1 MSRLSTLAM
10 GALLTAAALAAPLA
24 AQSGSART
32 TVRTAAML
40 RATPGGSAV
49 GVLRAGTVLTVGE
62 VRDDVARV
70 TVEGFLPR
78 ASVGDKIKDFSASVR
93 GGGRVTLRRE
103 GSTGGSAMGDLMGGS
118 GVERVERRGE
128 WVRVRRSGWV
138 SRTTLDSVPGPPAR
152 AASAPKAAAS
162 TPVAAKTAA
171 PKAAPSKES
180 AGATTAAKPA
190 GATEPAVADSA
201 TATSGA
207 PAPDASSVQA
217 VASTPLRATPNGG
230 TTATIAQGAPA
241 TVLARDG
248 AWTKVRVEGWV
259 RAEEVRLVQAGPRAL
274 AAADLRADPAA
285 TLGKLVEWEVELLAL
300 QRGDTLRRDL
310 MPGEPY
316 FLARGPG
323 SEGAVLYL
331 TIPKELLAAARAARV
346 PGRARIVA
354 RVRSGRSE
362 PTGVPVLD
370 VQVLTLI
377 R

>member
-1 MSRLSTLAM
+1 MSRLSALAT
-10 GALLTAAALAAPLA
+10 GVLLAAAALAAPLA

-40 RATPGGSAV
+40 RDTPGGSAV

-78 ASVGDKIKDFSASVR
+78 ASVGDKVRDFSASVR
-93 GGGRVTLRRE
+93 GSGRVTLRRE
-103 GSTGGSAMGDLMGGS
+103 GSTRGSALGDLMGGS
-118 GVERVERRGE
+118 GVERVERHGE

-138 SRTTLDSVPGPPAR
+138 SRTTLDSTPRPPAR
-152 AASAPKAAAS
+152 AASAPKAAA
-162 TPVAAKTAA
+162 
-171 PKAAPSKES
+171 PKEA
-180 AGATTAAKPA
+180 AGASTAAKPA
-190 GATEPAVADSA
+190 GATAPTVADSA
-201 TATSGA
+201 TATPSA

-217 VASTPLRATPNGG
+217 VASTPLRSTPNGG

-259 RAEEVRLVQAGPRAL
+259 RAEEVRLVQAGPSAL

-331 TIPKELLAAARAARV
+331 TIPKELLASARAARV
-346 PGRARIVA
+346 PGRARVVA